1 MAFAFQGTGWK
12 FPVRTNTLGHVVF
25 SQGEQDINEAI
36 AIIINTAR
44 GERVM
49 RPAFGCGI
57 HDLVFEP
64 INTGTLARVEAN
76 IRESLTQFEP
86 RIDVLDVDVRP
97 DADDP
102 YQGRL
107 LIEVHYRVRATNS
120 EFNLVFPFYL
130 KEGNE

>member
-1 MAFAFQGTGWK
+1 MAFEFQGTGWR

-25 SQGEQDINEAI
+25 SQGEQDIDEAI
-36 AIIINTAR
+36 TIIINTAR

-102 YQGRL
+102 NQGKLR
-107 LIEVHYRVRATNS
+107 IEVHYRVRATNN

>member
-1 MAFAFQGTGWK
+1 MDFTFQGTGWK
-12 FPVRTNTLGHVVF
+12 FPVRTNALGHVVF
-25 SQGEQDINEAI
+25 SQGEQDIKESI
-36 AIIINTAR
+36 QIILRTAR

-49 RPAFGCGI
+49 RPAFGCGMHELI
-57 HDLVFEP
+57 FEP
-64 INTGTLARVEAN
+64 INAGTLALVEAN
-76 IRESLTQFEP
+76 VREALTQFEP

-102 YQGRL
+102 YQGKL
-107 LIEVHYRVRATNS
+107 LIKVHYRVRTTNN

>member
-1 MAFAFQGTGWK
+1 
-12 FPVRTNTLGHVVF
+12 
-25 SQGEQDINEAI
+25 
-36 AIIINTAR
+36 
-44 GERVM
+44 M

-57 HDLVFEP
+57 HELIFEP
-64 INTGTLARVEAN
+64 INAGTLALVEAN
-76 IRESLTQFEP
+76 VREALTQFEP

-102 YQGRL
+102 YQGKL
-107 LIEVHYRVRATNS
+107 LIKVHYRVRTTNN